1 MVVGK
6 KVINTATIIIIII
19 IIRMANIPNKGS
31 AVQVIIGISLV
42 TWWLIKNDG
51 IRCMRAVTA
60 GIWGLAET
68 AVVFVRK

>member
-31 AVQVIIGISLV
+31 AAQGISYISLV
-42 TWWLIKNDG
+42 VD
-51 IRCMRAVTA
+51 
-60 GIWGLAET
+60 ET
-68 AVVFVRK
+68 MMVSGVCGK

>member
-1 MVVGK
+1 
-6 KVINTATIIIIII
+6 
-19 IIRMANIPNKGS
+19 MANIPNKGS

-51 IRCMRAVTA
+51 IRCMRGVTA